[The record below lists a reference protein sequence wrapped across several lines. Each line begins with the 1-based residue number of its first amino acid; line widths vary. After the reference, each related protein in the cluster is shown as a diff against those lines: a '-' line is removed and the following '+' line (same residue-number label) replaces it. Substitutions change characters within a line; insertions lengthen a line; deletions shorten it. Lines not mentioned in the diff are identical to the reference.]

1 MPLTTIEN
9 MKFLYTFFLLTLAP
23 VMYAVPTGDT
33 GAPGGERGELPASEY
48 YQNFDTTSCHYWLME
63 GVLLRE
69 ETQLTLT
76 WNSHCDYI
84 HPFFGRVTS
93 KFGKR
98 RRRMHYGIDIDLET
112 GDKVHAAFEGMVRYA
127 KYNPSY
133 GNLVVVRH
141 PNGLETYYA
150 HLSAI
155 DVSAGDYIQAGQVV
169 GLGGNTGRS
178 YGTHLHF
185 EVRFLGV
192 PIDPALLI
200 DFETGQLKYSNVL
213 LKKYKDRLLVENA
226 ARYHTVK
233 PGEDIYSISRMYGVS
248 VNDICRLNGISLED
262 PILLDTK
269 LRYN

>member
-1 MPLTTIEN
+1 MR
-9 MKFLYTFFLLTLAP
+9 FLYTFFLLIAP
-23 VMYAVPTGDT
+23 VKYALPIGDSGT
-33 GAPGGERGELPASEY
+33 PGGEGGNFPASEY
-48 YQNFDTTSCHYWLME
+48 YQNFDTSSCHYWLME
-63 GVLLRE
+63 SLFLRT
-69 ETQLTLT
+69 ETQLTLA
-76 WNSHCDYI
+76 WNSTCDYV
-84 HPFFGRVTS
+84 HPFLGRVTS

-112 GDKVHAAFEGMVRYA
+112 GDKVLAAFEGMVRYA

-133 GNLVVVRH
+133 GNLVVIRH

-155 DVSAGDYIQAGQVV
+155 DVSAGDYVQAGQLV

-178 YGTHLHF
+178 YGAHLHF

-213 LKKYKDRLLVENA
+213 LKKHKDRLLVENA
-226 ARYHTVK
+226 ARYHTIK

-248 VNDICRLNGISLED
+248 VSDICRLNAISVDD

-269 LRYN
+269 IRYN

>member
-1 MPLTTIEN
+1 
-9 MKFLYTFFLLTLAP
+9 MKLLHCFLICLFTNI
-23 VMYAVPTGDT
+23 VYASPRGDT
-33 GAPGGERGELPASEY
+33 GTPGGDGGELPASEY
-48 YQNFDTTSCHYWLME
+48 YSNFDTTSCHYWQME
-63 GVLLRE
+63 GVFLRS

-76 WNSHCDYI
+76 WNASCDYI
-84 HPFFGRVTS
+84 HPFSGRVTS

-150 HLSAI
+150 HLSQI
-155 DVSAGDYIQAGQVV
+155 NVSAGDYIQAGQVV

-178 YGTHLHF
+178 YGAHLHF

-200 DFETGQLKYSNVL
+200 DFETGQLKYSSVV
-213 LKKYKDRLLVENA
+213 LKKHKDRLLVENA
-226 ARYHTVK
+226 ARYHIVK
-233 PGEDIYSISRMYGVS
+233 PGEDIYSISRMYGVP
-248 VNDICRLNGISLED
+248 VAEICRLNGISFDD
-262 PILLDTK
+262 PILLDMK
-269 LRYN
+269 IRYN

>member
-1 MPLTTIEN
+1 
-9 MKFLYTFFLLTLAP
+9 MKLLHTFFVLLFASMLHAF
-23 VMYAVPTGDT
+23 PTGDT
-33 GAPGGERGELPASEY
+33 GTPGGEGGELPASEY
-48 YQNFDTTSCHYWLME
+48 YLNFDTTSCHYWSME
-63 GVLLRE
+63 GIFLTS

-76 WNSHCDYI
+76 WNASCDYI
-84 HPFFGRVTS
+84 HPFAGRVTS

-112 GDKVHAAFEGMVRYA
+112 GDQVHAAFEGMVRYA

-150 HLSAI
+150 HLSQI
-155 DVSAGDYIQAGQVV
+155 NVSAGDYIQAGQVV

-178 YGTHLHF
+178 YGAHLHF

-200 DFETGQLKYSNVL
+200 DFETGQLKYSSII
-213 LKKYKDRLLVENA
+213 LKKHKDRLLVENA
-226 ARYHTVK
+226 ARYHIVK
-233 PGEDIYSISRMYGVS
+233 PGEDIYSISRMYGVPVS
-248 VNDICRLNGISLED
+248 EICRLNGISFDD
-262 PILLDTK
+262 PILLDMK

>member
-1 MPLTTIEN
+1 
-9 MKFLYTFFLLTLAP
+9 MKLLHTLFIFFFTPILHAI
-23 VMYAVPTGDT
+23 PTGDT
-33 GAPGGERGELPASEY
+33 GTPGGEGGELPASEY
-48 YQNFDTTSCHYWLME
+48 YLNFDTTSCHYLQME
-63 GVLLRE
+63 GVFLRA

-76 WNSHCDYI
+76 WNASCDYI
-84 HPFFGRVTS
+84 HPFSGRVTS

-155 DVSAGDYIQAGQVV
+155 EVSAGDYIQAGQVV

-178 YGTHLHF
+178 YGAHLHF

-200 DFETGQLKYSNVL
+200 DFETGQLKYSSVI
-213 LKKYKDRLLVENA
+213 LKKHKDRLLVENA
-226 ARYHTVK
+226 ARYHIVK
-233 PGEDIYSISRMYGVS
+233 PGEDIYSISRLYGVP
-248 VNDICRLNGISLED
+248 VNEICRLNGISFDD
-262 PILLDTK
+262 PILLDMK